1 MLTFTL
7 FYSLTGIVDSMQIDS
22 GTRIAKLETDKYI
35 LSLDVVGDVRVFWNP
50 DPNKSWRSHDTEE
63 YRKPS
68 DFPDELMQLFA
79 EHRAYGLENL
89 SIDNNNW
96 FEATISKK
104 TTGEIVYEDVWDV
117 ENETSGSIL
126 DSMCDVIDEYEKE
139 FEEET

>member
-7 FYSLTGIVDSMQIDS
+7 FYSLKGIVDSMQIDS

-50 DPNKSWRSHDTEE
+50 DPNKSWRDHDSEE
-63 YRKPS
+63 YRRPS

-104 TTGEIVYEDVWDV
+104 STGEIVYEDVWDV

-126 DSMCDVIDEYEKE
+126 DSMYDVINEYEKE
-139 FEEET
+139 FGEEA